1 MKGKA
6 ISRSA
11 LVPCQPPR
19 ARGCVRAGRSA
30 GRAGGAFAGGFS
42 RVTPPASPEVVTAA
56 LHRLGCRPP
65 NTADCGERP
74 LSAIPAANVPHFP
87 LIHLSKASCSEALAQ
102 RIHRS
107 PPAAAGSRCSSG
119 THRHR
124 ARGRAP
130 TRHLRF
136 ARENHSSACKSPSCK
151 GGPSVRPGRHGR
163 GNPSSTDAL
172 FIRRF
177 SIPRVGGGAGGGRL
191 ARPPPPRPR
200 AGETPE
206 LCLSP
211 ILTPAFC
218 VGIFTWRT
226 AASLLRTK
234 PRELYSDT
242 RE

>member
-19 ARGCVRAGRSA
+19 ARGCVRAGRS
-30 GRAGGAFAGGFS
+30 AGGAFAGGFS

-107 PPAAAGSRCSSG
+107 PHAAAGSRCSSG

-177 SIPRVGGGAGGGRL
+177 SIPRVGGARGGGSPVL
-191 ARPPPPRPR
+191 LLPD
-200 AGETPE
+200 PE
-206 LCLSP
+206 LGRHRSSVSP
-211 ILTPAFC
+211 LF
-218 VGIFTWRT
+218 
-226 AASLLRTK
+226 
-234 PRELYSDT
+234 
-242 RE
+242 